1 MKKNVM
7 KKKSNICF
15 DYEPELLL
23 VDINENL
30 LSLQLKKKEQ
40 KMKRVTRREKVKAC
54 FIFTFTVLSA
64 ACILTSVFKSHLFNG
79 ELVRGIR

>member
-1 MKKNVM
+1 M

-30 LSLQLKKKEQ
+30 LSLQLNKRTEKE
-40 KMKRVTRREKVKAC
+40 
-54 FIFTFTVLSA
+54 
-64 ACILTSVFKSHLFNG
+64 KSN
-79 ELVRGIR
+79 

>member
-1 MKKNVM
+1 MLSSLCVLKVRRSDSENENRLFFFHSCSNEKNYENYFSVMKKNVM

-30 LSLQLKKKEQ
+30 LSLQLKKRTEKE
-40 KMKRVTRREKVKAC
+40 
-54 FIFTFTVLSA
+54 
-64 ACILTSVFKSHLFNG
+64 KSN
-79 ELVRGIR
+79 

>member
-30 LSLQLKKKEQ
+30 LSFQ
-40 KMKRVTRREKVKAC
+40 KRTENEK
-54 FIFTFTVLSA
+54 S
-64 ACILTSVFKSHLFNG
+64 N
-79 ELVRGIR
+79 

>member
-1 MKKNVM
+1 MLSSLCVLKVRRSDSENENLFFFFYSCSNEKNYENYFSVMKKNVM

-30 LSLQLKKKEQ
+30 LSFQ
-40 KMKRVTRREKVKAC
+40 KRTENEK
-54 FIFTFTVLSA
+54 S
-64 ACILTSVFKSHLFNG
+64 N
-79 ELVRGIR
+79 

>member
-15 DYEPELLL
+15 DYEPELVL

-30 LSLQLKKKEQ
+30 LSLQLKKRTEN
-40 KMKRVTRREKVKAC
+40 EK
-54 FIFTFTVLSA
+54 S
-64 ACILTSVFKSHLFNG
+64 N
-79 ELVRGIR
+79 